1 MNTLSRAFLSVH
13 RKKGKSIVL
22 FMVLLVVSTFVL
34 VGLSIKYSADT
45 AAQELRHSLGGSF
58 GLVVDKSKSE
68 NFIASENQSSGV
80 QYAGAPLDDSVI
92 EEVLKT
98 PNIESYNASQIEE
111 AILTNANGEYLE
123 LVETNNQYD
132 DDETLLHTVTS
143 EMNTDSEKSMFFSKG
158 TFQITEGRHILPT
171 DENVVLIS
179 KELAG
184 LNNLEVGDQIW
195 LQSSQEKTSSPF
207 SIVGIYEIKEPQ
219 LNAGLVP
226 PPSLYQNRIF
236 IDDSNGESGEY
247 QRLEFYVKDPAQLS
261 NTIESAKENANIA
274 WDDFAV
280 ETADEEYQRTAA
292 PLENMSA
299 LVSSLLTCLIIGSAL
314 VLSLILSL
322 WIKGRIHE
330 TGILLAMGYRK
341 TQIFLQHFTEVMM
354 IAVLAFGISF
364 FAGQVVADVT
374 GDLLLQNVSAQTE
387 TIASDTASSLEVEIT
402 VRNFAA
408 VCGIGTLVVAFSV
421 GMSNIPVFRLQ
432 PKEILSKMS

>member
-1 MNTLSRAFLSVH
+1 M
-13 RKKGKSIVL
+13 
-22 FMVLLVVSTFVL
+22 
-34 VGLSIKYSADT
+34 
-45 AAQELRHSLGGSF
+45 
-58 GLVVDKSKSE
+58 
-68 NFIASENQSSGV
+68 
-80 QYAGAPLDDSVI
+80 
-92 EEVLKT
+92 
-98 PNIESYNASQIEE
+98 
-111 AILTNANGEYLE
+111 
-123 LVETNNQYD
+123 
-132 DDETLLHTVTS
+132 
-143 EMNTDSEKSMFFSKG
+143 
-158 TFQITEGRHILPT
+158 
-171 DENVVLIS
+171 
-179 KELAG
+179 
-184 LNNLEVGDQIW
+184 
-195 LQSSQEKTSSPF
+195 
-207 SIVGIYEIKEPQ
+207 
-219 LNAGLVP
+219 
-226 PPSLYQNRIF
+226 
-236 IDDSNGESGEY
+236 
-247 QRLEFYVKDPAQLS
+247 KDPAQLS

-322 WIKGRIHE
+322 WIKARIQE

-341 TQIFLQHFTEVMM
+341 TQIFLQHFAEVMM
-354 IAVLAFGISF
+354 IAALAFGISF

>member
-1 MNTLSRAFLSVH
+1 MH
-13 RKKGKSIVL
+13 
-22 FMVLLVVSTFVL
+22 
-34 VGLSIKYSADT
+34 
-45 AAQELRHSLGGSF
+45 
-58 GLVVDKSKSE
+58 
-68 NFIASENQSSGV
+68 
-80 QYAGAPLDDSVI
+80 
-92 EEVLKT
+92 
-98 PNIESYNASQIEE
+98 
-111 AILTNANGEYLE
+111 
-123 LVETNNQYD
+123 
-132 DDETLLHTVTS
+132 
-143 EMNTDSEKSMFFSKG
+143 
-158 TFQITEGRHILPT
+158 
-171 DENVVLIS
+171 
-179 KELAG
+179 
-184 LNNLEVGDQIW
+184 
-195 LQSSQEKTSSPF
+195 
-207 SIVGIYEIKEPQ
+207 
-219 LNAGLVP
+219 
-226 PPSLYQNRIF
+226 
-236 IDDSNGESGEY
+236 
-247 QRLEFYVKDPAQLS
+247 
-261 NTIESAKENANIA
+261 
-274 WDDFAV
+274 DFAV

-341 TQIFLQHFTEVMM
+341 TQIFLQHFAEVMM

>member
-80 QYAGAPLDDSVI
+80 QYVGAPLDDSVI

-98 PNIESYNASQIEE
+98 PNIESYNASQIGE

-143 EMNTDSEKSMFFSKG
+143 EMNTDSEKSIFFSKG

-226 PPSLYQNRIF
+226 PPSLYVR
-236 IDDSNGESGEY
+236 G
-247 QRLEFYVKDPAQLS
+247 
-261 NTIESAKENANIA
+261 
-274 WDDFAV
+274 
-280 ETADEEYQRTAA
+280 
-292 PLENMSA
+292 
-299 LVSSLLTCLIIGSAL
+299 
-314 VLSLILSL
+314 
-322 WIKGRIHE
+322 
-330 TGILLAMGYRK
+330 
-341 TQIFLQHFTEVMM
+341 QH
-354 IAVLAFGISF
+354 I
-364 FAGQVVADVT
+364 
-374 GDLLLQNVSAQTE
+374 
-387 TIASDTASSLEVEIT
+387 
-402 VRNFAA
+402 
-408 VCGIGTLVVAFSV
+408 
-421 GMSNIPVFRLQ
+421 
-432 PKEILSKMS
+432 

>member
-80 QYAGAPLDDSVI
+80 QYVGAPLDDSVI

-98 PNIESYNASQIEE
+98 PNIESYNASQIGE

-123 LVETNNQYD
+123 PVKTNNQYD

-143 EMNTDSEKSMFFSKG
+143 EINTDSEKSSFFSKG

-322 WIKGRIHE
+322 
-330 TGILLAMGYRK
+330 
-341 TQIFLQHFTEVMM
+341 
-354 IAVLAFGISF
+354 S
-364 FAGQVVADVT
+364 
-374 GDLLLQNVSAQTE
+374 
-387 TIASDTASSLEVEIT
+387 
-402 VRNFAA
+402 
-408 VCGIGTLVVAFSV
+408 
-421 GMSNIPVFRLQ
+421 
-432 PKEILSKMS
+432 